1 MKTGEFTMNKTIPM
15 ISRENWGHPLNWLIG
30 SILTSLIIYCVWSGL
45 CSPKTEPIRLVVY
58 AFSTQEEALTQ
69 GIFPAFEQSWEAE
82 NGRELKVEGVFGPSG
97 VLAGEINLGAPA
109 HVALFSN
116 LRHVNWLKL
125 GKRLRPDA
133 EPVIYASTSLV
144 IVTRPGNPA
153 GFSDF
158 SDLAQPGLQLLH
170 ADPRSSGV
178 GEWAVLAEYG
188 SAYLENGDQDAAK
201 TQLKD
206 IWKNVRLLG
215 DSARATLTLFEL
227 GVGDA
232 LVTYEQDALLAQ
244 ESGAPIEIITP
255 KRTILPRHF
264 AVIIDDNITASEQL
278 AAEAF
283 LDFLLSNDG
292 QQILSKYHLR
302 PVVFENDA
310 IAQGQKTFTEEDLGG
325 WAWAYDALIKNL
337 WEREIAPNLK
347 LESASTLLG
356 VGE

>member
-1 MKTGEFTMNKTIPM
+1 MNKTIPL

-45 CSPKTEPIRLVVY
+45 CSPKTEPLRLIVY

-97 VLAGEINLGAPA
+97 VLAGEINLGAPV

-125 GKRLRPDA
+125 GKRLQPDA
-133 EPVIYASTSLV
+133 EPVMYASTSLV
-144 IVTRPGNPA
+144 IVARPGNPA

-158 SDLAQPGLQLLH
+158 SDLAQPGVRLLH

-188 SAYLENGDQDAAK
+188 SAYLEKGDQDSAK

-244 ESGAPIEIITP
+244 ERGVPIKIISP
-255 KRTILPRHF
+255 KRTILTRHY
-264 AVIIDDNITASEQL
+264 AVIIDDQITPTDQL
-278 AAEAF
+278 AADAF
-283 LDFLLSNDG
+283 LDFLLSDNG
-292 QQILSKYHLR
+292 QRILSKYYLR
-302 PVVFENDA
+302 PVASEMDM
-310 IAQGQKTFTEEDLGG
+310 AQPGQKTFTEDDLGG
-325 WAWAYDALIKNL
+325 WAWAYDALIENF
-337 WEREIAPNLK
+337 WEKEVVPDLK
-347 LESASTLLG
+347 LESASTLLES
-356 VGE
+356 GE